1 MKIALLD
8 GLGVVALLAVM
19 ALVFFVA
26 GARMPRAH
34 CSVVTVAF
42 KASRAAVWVVLT
54 GYAAMPSA
62 GPR

>member
-1 MKIALLD
+1 MASE
-8 GLGVVALLAVM
+8 VVALLDVM

-26 GARMPRAH
+26 GARMPREH
-34 CSVVTVAF
+34 GSVVTATF

-62 GPR
+62 CPR